1 MNLATFVD
9 IVILVGAFVG
19 AILTIYNF
27 CFKAGKGI
35 KGKVDQA
42 KQEEEE
48 ELQNKIDARIKALVP
63 PMLDQQASTL
73 TQSFGTLLDKHL
85 PNRLTAHDQ
94 ETRQKYL
101 SDRQRYLCEI
111 KDEVI
116 NAMGDKIASVEN
128 HDQQMNVFTV
138 VLQELL
144 RERIMEIYRRNK
156 HLRCLE
162 EHERFELD
170 QAYRSYKSINGN
182 SYIDGYYKTM
192 QDWDTVPDVKPE

>member
-1 MNLATFVD
+1 MNFATFAD
-9 IVILVGAFVG
+9 IVILVGAFLA

-27 CFKAGKGI
+27 FFKAGKGI

-42 KQEEEE
+42 KQEEED
-48 ELQNKIDARIKALVP
+48 ELNRKIDARIKAVVT
-63 PMLDQQASTL
+63 PMLEQQATTL
-73 TQSFGTLLDKHL
+73 TSSFGSLLDKHL
-85 PNRLTAHDQ
+85 PNRLTAHDH

-116 NAMGDKIASVEN
+116 NAMGDKIASVET

-156 HLRCLE
+156 QSDTC
-162 EHERFELD
+162 RFRRIFGTHSFFFWWILGRWCRIRRTR
-170 QAYRSYKSINGN
+170 Q
-182 SYIDGYYKTM
+182 
-192 QDWDTVPDVKPE
+192 

>member
-1 MNLATFVD
+1 
-9 IVILVGAFVG
+9 
-19 AILTIYNF
+19 
-27 CFKAGKGI
+27 
-35 KGKVDQA
+35 
-42 KQEEEE
+42 
-48 ELQNKIDARIKALVP
+48 
-63 PMLDQQASTL
+63 
-73 TQSFGTLLDKHL
+73 LLDKHL
-85 PNRLTAHDQ
+85 PNRLTAHDH

-116 NAMGDKIASVEN
+116 TAMGDKIASVEN

-170 QAYRSYKSINGN
+170 QAYKSYKSIKGN

-192 QDWDTVPDVKPE
+192 